1 MAPSVPGQ
9 EVEAI
14 KGQSNCT
21 MTLKTPK
28 NQGFRSTPLFLVQK
42 KCNLNSGV
50 VHPRALYLFFTFSLP
65 NSVFAGGPAGFWR
78 GLAVHGS
85 ATARPAAHIGSR
97 RPTEI
102 RTSPRCHLCHRPANR
117 AASLRMCKWSGCN
130 GSS

>member
-1 MAPSVPGQ
+1 MAPTVPGQ

-78 GLAVHGS
+78 GR
-85 ATARPAAHIGSR
+85 ARNRHRAPR
-97 RPTEI
+97 RP
-102 RTSPRCHLCHRPANR
+102 HRFPQANR
-117 AASLRMCKWSGCN
+117 DSNQSPVSPLPPADQWGREPPDVQMERL
-130 GSS
+130 